1 LRGEVKEIY
10 KYWNCEHCATSTYKS
25 KNPAN
30 EAASYQAGKNLH
42 EVMMYAKGPSVIN
55 RRAFWREFLVTN

>member
-1 LRGEVKEIY
+1 LWSEIKEIQ
-10 KYWNCEHCATSTYKS
+10 KYWNCEHCAASTHKS
-25 KNPAN
+25 KDGTD
-30 EAASYQAGKNLH
+30 ETASYQAGKNLH